1 MIIDGRLI
9 AQNIKSDLKEEIEN
23 MFLNSNLDYEQ
34 ELVLTNSR
42 HKDLLIK
49 SIEYLNLAKNEISLN
64 NPIDIISIYVKKATS
79 TLGEIIGTD
88 INIDVAN
95 KIFEKFCLGK

>member
-1 MIIDGRLI
+1 MQTPYYVLHKELMDEGIE
-9 AQNIKSDLKEEIEN
+9 KLKEEIEN

-49 SIEYLNLAKNEISLN
+49 SIEYLNLAKNERIL
-64 NPIDIISIYVKKATS
+64 
-79 TLGEIIGTD
+79 
-88 INIDVAN
+88 
-95 KIFEKFCLGK
+95 